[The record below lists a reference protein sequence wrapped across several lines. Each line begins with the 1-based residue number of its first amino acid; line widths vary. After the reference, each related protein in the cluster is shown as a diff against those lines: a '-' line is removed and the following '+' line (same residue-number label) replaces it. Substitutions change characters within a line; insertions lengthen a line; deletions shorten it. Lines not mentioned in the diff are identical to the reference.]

1 MKNQTTP
8 QSTSKDSLLKLT
20 DIMQLTKV
28 GHTFIYA
35 AMRKGTFP
43 QKIEIAKKCVRWSQ
57 QEVSQWI
64 KHQIELRDES

>member
-20 DIMQLTKV
+20 DVMQQTKV

-43 QKIEIAKKCVRWSQ
+43 QKIEI
-57 QEVSQWI
+57 
-64 KHQIELRDES
+64 RDES